1 MTGETTSSPGPEME
15 DHDTELNTAVL
26 GSPAV
31 STDGTENGDAAL
43 LAAGQD
49 NGNYDV
55 AVGDAG
61 QEKRHSKVLKSRK
74 KKRKKKKRK
83 KKKRGPQ
90 RKEHE
95 ALVFTFT
102 LRRFVDTCLS
112 TCEAM
117 RSGNENAEQGRVYS
131 PTYKDV
137 LGTHWRVLVCHNFK
151 CVHLDHE
158 NATSKLRLSKSPVQ
172 AAEGQGGQHIHTAVC

>member
-1 MTGETTSSPGPEME
+1 ME

-83 KKKRGPQ
+83 KKKRGP
-90 RKEHE
+90 
-95 ALVFTFT
+95 
-102 LRRFVDTCLS
+102 RRGRS
-112 TCEAM
+112 TR
-117 RSGNENAEQGRVYS
+117 RSCSRS
-131 PTYKDV
+131 PFADLWT
-137 LGTHWRVLVCHNFK
+137 R
-151 CVHLDHE
+151 
-158 NATSKLRLSKSPVQ
+158 A
-172 AAEGQGGQHIHTAVC
+172 